1 MNTTLLPYQWGSRV
15 AYSICVFVQYFR
27 YETRNNS

>member
-1 MNTTLLPYQWGSRV
+1 MDTTLLPCQWGSRV

-27 YETRNNS
+27 YEKRINI